1 MCICINCGFYNNCWI
16 KQGIAKMPKNYINIA
31 LDLNVP
37 NPNIVNIKQALSLK
51 INLNNFIFRQKY
63 EFDVIECEGF
73 CEKPGNWI
81 LKKF

>member
-1 MCICINCGFYNNCWI
+1 
-16 KQGIAKMPKNYINIA
+16 MPKNYINVA

-37 NPNIVNIKQALSLK
+37 NPNIVNINVKQALSLK

-81 LKKF
+81 LKNF